1 MWHISNEWIC
11 GIAVRVRL
19 NLASNIRFM
28 YTGSHSLKQ
37 NPTSISLSSQ
47 SFNHRHA
54 TATSVNIIVPFL
66 IQNPRRR
73 IASSGAQSTLCDNVS
88 FSDC

>member
-37 NPTSISLSSQ
+37 NPTSISLFSIFQ
-47 SFNHRHA
+47 SPTRHRNLRQYH
-54 TATSVNIIVPFL
+54 
-66 IQNPRRR
+66 R
-73 IASSGAQSTLCDNVS
+73 S
-88 FSDC
+88 FPHSKP